1 MKYLDEFRQRDAAAA
16 IIRKIRSISSRRVN
30 LMEICGTHTHAI
42 SRFGIREALP
52 ENIRLISGPGCP
64 VCVTSAADINRV
76 ISFSAERG
84 DVVITTFGD
93 MMRVPGSN
101 SSLQEQ
107 KAAGGD
113 IRVVYSAMNA
123 LEMARTN
130 PDKEVVFY
138 AVGFETTA
146 PTVAATIL
154 AAGER
159 GIRNFSVLALHKLTP
174 PAMKL
179 LLDSGGVEVHG
190 FICPGHV
197 TAIIGAA
204 AYEFIARDYN
214 APCVV
219 AGFEPLDALMG
230 IYMLV
235 RQLEEGRCA
244 IEVEYDRVVKWAGNA
259 KAQEVIAEVFEPTD
273 AAWRG
278 IGVIPASGLKLKERY
293 RSFDAEARFIIPGA
307 ADAEPPGC
315 RCGDVLKGV
324 IRPDGCPLFA
334 KACTTETPVGPCMV
348 SSEGTCA
355 AFYKYRA
362 FDKEGNTLAERVLP
376 SLPA

>member
-1 MKYLDEFRQRDAAAA
+1 MKYLDEFRQREAATA
-16 IIRKIRSISSRRVN
+16 IIRKIRSISKKKIN

-52 ENIRLISGPGCP
+52 GNIRLISGPGCP

-76 ISFSAERG
+76 IAFSAERG

-123 LEMARTN
+123 LETARAN

-154 AAGER
+154 GAQER

-174 PAMKL
+174 PAMKF

-204 AYEFIARDYN
+204 AYEFIARDYK

-235 RQLEEGRCA
+235 RQLEENRCA

-259 KAQEVIAEVFEPTD
+259 KAQEVIAEVFEPAD

-278 IGVIPASGLKLKERY
+278 IGVIPASGLKLNEQY

-307 ADAEPPGC
+307 ADAEPAGC

-324 IRPDGCPLFA
+324 IRPNECPLFGR
-334 KACTTETPVGPCMV
+334 ACTTETPVGPCMV

-355 AFYKYRA
+355 AFYKYR
-362 FDKEGNTLAERVLP
+362 TLDAVN
-376 SLPA
+376 S

>member
-16 IIRKIRSISSRRVN
+16 IIKKIRSISKRRVN

-64 VCVTSAADINRV
+64 VCVTSAKDVNRV
-76 ISFSAERG
+76 IAFSASRE
-84 DVVITTFGD
+84 DVVIATFGD
-93 MMRVPGSN
+93 MMRVPGST

-113 IRVVYSAMNA
+113 IRVVYSALNA
-123 LEMARTN
+123 LDMARAN
-130 PDKEVVFY
+130 PDKECVLY

-146 PTVAATIL
+146 PTVAAAIL
-154 AAGER
+154 AAKAEGVK
-159 GIRNFSVLALHKLTP
+159 NFSVLALHKLTP
-174 PAMKL
+174 PAMKF

-204 AYEFIARDYN
+204 AYEFIAKDYR

-230 IYMLV
+230 IYMLI

-244 IEVEYDRVVKWAGNA
+244 IEVEYDRVVKWAGNV
-259 KAQEVIAEVFEPTD
+259 KAQAVTEEVFEPAD

-278 IGVIPASGLKLKERY
+278 IGVIPGSGLKIRDAF
-293 RSFDAEARFIIPGA
+293 SAFDAEARFTVAQAPFHD
-307 ADAEPPGC
+307 DAEPPGC

-324 IRPDGCPLFA
+324 IRPNGCPLFG
-334 KACTTETPVGPCMV
+334 KTCTTETPVGPCMV

-362 FDKEGNTLAERVLP
+362 FNAEQ
-376 SLPA
+376 A